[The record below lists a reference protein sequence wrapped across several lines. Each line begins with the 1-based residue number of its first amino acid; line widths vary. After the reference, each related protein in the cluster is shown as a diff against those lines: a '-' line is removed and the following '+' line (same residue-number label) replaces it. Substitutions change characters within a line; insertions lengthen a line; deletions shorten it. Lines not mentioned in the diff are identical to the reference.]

1 VGSALISYCFYK
13 KLWKILKYQIMNFV
27 SICDDFQGKF
37 VFLFIRDLKKDI
49 AKRGE
54 NIKLLCKRQH

>member
-1 VGSALISYCFYK
+1 
-13 KLWKILKYQIMNFV
+13 MNFV